1 METYILFHS
10 KRSDPKKLNFASID
24 TIDIKGEK
32 ITINDDYEYD
42 FSMTSEN
49 LPLPYNIL
57 KEHIYVRTFSVEN
70 NVADDSFKENT
81 LFSK

>member
-10 KRSDPKKLNFASID
+10 KRSDPKKLDFASID

-32 ITINDDYEYD
+32 ITINEDYEYD

-49 LPLPYNIL
+49 LPLLYNIL
-57 KEHIYVRTFSVEN
+57 KEHIYGRTFSVEN
-70 NVADDSFKENT
+70 NVADDSFRKY
-81 LFSK
+81 FIF